1 MRSLRLRKPSP
12 ALVIAVIA
20 LFIGLGGG
28 AYAAKVGTNQLK
40 AKSVTTGKIA
50 GKAVTSGKI
59 GGKAV
64 KTGKI
69 AGQAVTSG
77 KIGDEAVTTDKLAFE
92 AVTTGEL
99 ADEAVTTDELGDQA
113 VTTDKLGDQAVTTG
127 KLGLGSVKSGQLGQ
141 ITVVEQTSP
150 PAAVPQIN
158 ATANC
163 PAGTRVISGGV
174 QVTAIVPVDPPIITR
189 DRRTNN
195 NGWEANAIAQNAG
208 DTVTAYAYCLESSS

>member
-1 MRSLRLRKPSP
+1 MSKLRFKKPSP

-20 LFIGLGGG
+20 LFVGLSGG

-50 GKAVTSGKI
+50 GKAVTSGKLA
-59 GGKAV
+59 GKSV
-64 KTGKI
+64 KTGKL
-69 AGQAVTSG
+69 AGQAVTAS
-77 KIGDEAVTTDKLAFE
+77 K
-92 AVTTGEL
+92 
-99 ADEAVTTDELGDQA
+99 LGDQS
-113 VTTDKLGDQAVTTG
+113 VTTSKLGDQAVTTG
-127 KLGLGSVKSGQLGQ
+127 QLGLGSVKSGQLGQ
-141 ITVVEQTSP
+141 ITVVEETSP

-163 PAGTRVISGGV
+163 PPTTRVISGGV
-174 QVTAIVPVDPPIITR
+174 QVTAIVPNDPPIITR
-189 DRRTNN
+189 DRRTNS